1 MAEKKSQTD
10 EVFDV
15 IIAGGGL
22 VGLSLALALEKGGM
36 KIAVIDRLTPSK
48 MLETEYDGR
57 SSAIAFAAMRM
68 LEVLG
73 VKENIED
80 IGTIDEIL
88 VCDGRVGDGAKA
100 GGAIG
105 LSLHFDK
112 DELGDT
118 DEPLGYMVENR
129 HTRLALDK
137 TAKDKPNIKRIAPD
151 SLIDFEEKGAFI
163 EVRTENGLLLK
174 SRLLVGADGR
184 GSIVRKKSGIKTYKF
199 AYNQT
204 GIVTTVSLEKPHENI
219 AYEYFLPSGPF
230 AILPLSKNRASIVW
244 SEPPEKAKAIAAL
257 SKPDFET
264 EIQKRFGDI
273 LGKVETF
280 APVFTYPLSTELAS
294 DWFKKRVVLCGDAA
308 HGIHPVAGQGF
319 NLGLKD
325 VAALA
330 EILIEAHHLGLDI
343 GDEIT
348 LERYAQWRR
357 TDTMMVA
364 IACDAFVR
372 LFSNDFAPL
381 RFARN
386 LGLGIVD
393 RIGPARRFFTRHAG
407 GAVGD
412 LPKLLRGIPV
422 L

>member
-1 MAEKKSQTD
+1 MNETNLEIS
-10 EVFDV
+10 ENFDV

-22 VGLSLALALEKGGM
+22 VGLTLALALEKGGL
-36 KIAVIDRLTPSK
+36 KIAVIDKLSPSDV
-48 MLETEYDGR
+48 LEANYDGR

-68 LEVLG
+68 LDVLG
-73 VKENIED
+73 VKENIQD
-80 IGTIDEIL
+80 LGTIDEIL
-88 VCDGRVGDGAKA
+88 VCDGRVGDGAKQ

-105 LSLHFDK
+105 MTLHFDK

-137 TAKDKPNIKRIAPD
+137 AAKDKRNIHRITPD
-151 SLIDFEEKGAFI
+151 SVIGFTEKGAFI
-163 EVRTENGLLLK
+163 EVETK
-174 SRLLVGADGR
+174 SGKKFNAKLLVGADGR
-184 GSIVRKKSGIKTYKF
+184 GSLVRQKSGIKTYKF
-199 AYNQT
+199 GYNQT
-204 GIVTTVSLEKPHENI
+204 GIVTTVVLEKPHNKI
-219 AYEYFLPSGPF
+219 AYEYFLPNGPF
-230 AILPLSKNRASIVW
+230 AILPLSENRASIVW
-244 SEPPEKAKAIAAL
+244 TEKPQKALAIAAL
-257 SKPDFET
+257 NKTDFDL

-273 LGKVETF
+273 LGKVETI
-280 APVFTYPLSTELAS
+280 APVFTYPLSMELAS

-330 EILIEAHHLGLDI
+330 EILIDAFQLGLDI

-364 IACDAFVR
+364 VACDAFVR
-372 LFSNDFAPL
+372 LFSNDFAPI

-393 RIGPARRFFTRHAG
+393 KIGPARRFFTKHAG
-407 GAVGD
+407 GAIGD
-412 LPKLLRGIPV
+412 LPKLLQGIPIV
-422 L
+422 

>member
-1 MAEKKSQTD
+1 MAKANFESS
-10 EVFDV
+10 EIYDV

-36 KIAVIDRLTPSK
+36 KIAVIDRLSPTA
-48 MLETEYDGR
+48 MLDEKYDGR

-68 LEVLG
+68 LDVLG
-73 VKENIED
+73 VKDNIQD
-80 IGTIDEIL
+80 LGTIDEIL
-88 VCDGRVGDGAKA
+88 VCDGRVSDGAKH

-105 LSLHFDK
+105 LTLHFDK
-112 DELGDT
+112 NELGDT

-137 TAKDKPNIKRIAPD
+137 TAKDKTNIVRIAPD
-151 SLIDFEEKGAFI
+151 SLVNFEEKGAFI
-163 EVRTENGLLLK
+163 EVETEKGQVLR

-184 GSIVRKKSGIKTYKF
+184 GSIVRKKAGIKTYKF
-199 AYNQT
+199 GYNQT
-204 GIVTTVSLEKPHENI
+204 GIVTTVSLEKPHNNL
-219 AYEYFLPSGPF
+219 AYEYFLPSGPY
-230 AILPLSKNRASIVW
+230 AILPLTENRASIVW

-257 SKPDFET
+257 SKTDFET
-264 EIQKRFGDI
+264 EIQKRFGDV
-273 LGKVETF
+273 LGKVETV
-280 APVFTYPLSTELAS
+280 APVFTYPLTLELAS
-294 DWFKKRVVLCGDAA
+294 DWFKKRIVLCGDAA

-330 EILIEAHHLGLDI
+330 EVLIEAYHLGLDI

-357 TDTMMVA
+357 TDTMIVA

-372 LFSNDFAPL
+372 LFSNDFTPL
-381 RFARN
+381 RIIRN

-393 RIGPARRFFTRHAG
+393 KIAPARKFFTHHAG
-407 GAVGD
+407 GAIGD
-412 LPKLLRGIPV
+412 LPKLLQGIPV
-422 L
+422 V